1 MTGLVVQRLQRV
13 ATQQG
18 RLVRCNKK
26 CRELLVAAKAE
37 RARRFAQVPAV
48 SICVNVWMYGC
59 ECMHVC
65 VSVFVCVYVCVCVF
79 VCVCVCISI
88 YISIHT

>member
-1 MTGLVVQRLQRV
+1 MTGVVVQRLQRV

-59 ECMHVC
+59 ECM
-65 VSVFVCVYVCVCVF
+65 YVCMC
-79 VCVCVCISI
+79 VCVCVCVHMYM
-88 YISIHT
+88 YISIQT